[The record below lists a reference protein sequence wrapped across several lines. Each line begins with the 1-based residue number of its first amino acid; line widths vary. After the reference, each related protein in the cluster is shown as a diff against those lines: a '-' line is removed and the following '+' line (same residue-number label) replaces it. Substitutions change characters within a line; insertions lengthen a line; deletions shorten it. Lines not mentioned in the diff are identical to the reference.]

1 MRFHI
6 LDTETI
12 GLNPPEQGSG
22 VCEVSVREVNEDL
35 NLIEHYYA
43 KLYPEAPISAAAT
56 AVHGIFDAHVANAPT
71 MAEWLESGAGPDWR
85 EGTEPIYFI
94 AYNAMFDYKFL
105 AQYIGCEVKI
115 VDALRLCRRYY
126 PDAENHKMQTL
137 RVILELPF
145 DIEDQHSAG
154 GDTKTLKLIMK
165 RLSEDTGLSL
175 MELCEDAQRKD
186 PILKMP
192 FGKFKNKL
200 ITDIAQDNPDYFE
213 WCLKNIANMDPDL
226 KKEILEAME
235 AAHV

>member
-94 AYNAMFDYKFL
+94 AHNARFDYKFL
-105 AQYIGCEVKI
+105 AQYIQCDVKI
-115 VDALRLCRRYY
+115 VDTLLLARRYF
-126 PDAENHKMQTL
+126 PDAENHQLQTL
-137 RVILELPF
+137 RVILGMDF
-145 DIEDQHSAG
+145 NIEDQHSAG
-154 GDTKTLKLIMK
+154 GDTQVLADFVVELMKKSGLTLP
-165 RLSEDTGLSL
+165 
-175 MELCEDAQRKD
+175 ELCEDAQRRE
-186 PILKMP
+186 PLVKMP
-192 FGKFKNKL
+192 FGKHKGKL
-200 ITDIAQDNPDYFE
+200 IADIRKENPDYVE
-213 WCLKNIANMDPDL
+213 WCLKNITNMDPDL
-226 KKEILEAME
+226 KEALT
-235 AAHV
+235 A